1 MYIDPSE
8 KTYFCMKNGITI
20 YPVIV
25 KGEWLKLVV
34 DIQGKKIFGKEI
46 YNPNIPKH
54 QKKIQQTT
62 LDLYDNLYKKL
73 NTKPK

>member
-20 YPVIV
+20 YPVII
-25 KGEWLKLVV
+25 KGRWLKLVV

-46 YNPNIPKH
+46 YNPDLPKH
-54 QKKIQQTT
+54 QKKIQQKT
-62 LDLYDNLYKKL
+62 LDLYADLYEKMQK
-73 NTKPK
+73 KPK